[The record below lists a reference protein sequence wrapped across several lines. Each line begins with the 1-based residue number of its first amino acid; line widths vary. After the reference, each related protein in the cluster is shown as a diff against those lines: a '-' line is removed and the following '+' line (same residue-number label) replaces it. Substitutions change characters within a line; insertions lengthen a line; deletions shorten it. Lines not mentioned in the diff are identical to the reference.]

1 MPAHHSIQDDRRPS
15 IRVRDESLTRR
26 HFIFTAVSA
35 AGGLMIGI
43 GGTFRAA
50 DAATVPAQP
59 WNDDNGYAPNEI
71 DAWIAIDPDDSIL
84 IRYQRSEMGQGP
96 MTALPMMIAEE
107 LQCDWS
113 NVRIEYASP
122 NRNLRE
128 NNVYGPMFS
137 HGSQSVRASQK
148 KMQQVGASA
157 RERLIAAAAA
167 RWNVAPAE
175 CTAANSMVTH
185 AASGRTTSYG
195 ALAAAAAKI
204 KLAAEPAIKTPAQF
218 TFIPRPTPRVDVVHK
233 TDGSAKFGIDAQVP
247 GMVFAA
253 ITACPVPGG
262 KLLSVDKTVL
272 AGAPGILQVVKL
284 DNAVAVVA
292 TESFWRAKRA
302 LSRLQ
307 PDWNTGEAGKVD
319 SDQLSKAYRAALS
332 EPMLTARNDG
342 NVDHALS
349 GATKTLEAVYET
361 PYLSHSPMEPMNA
374 TVNLQ
379 SDRLDVWLGTQDAE
393 SALEAAASVS
403 GMKPEQ
409 VYVHNAFVGGGFGRR
424 DANDE
429 VKQAIA
435 IAKAVQR
442 PVKLVWTR
450 EEDTRQD
457 KFRPHA
463 VVAFKAATGPDGM
476 PTAWS
481 MRVVTSS
488 IFASVGRPFPTTKV
502 EPETVAGLADNGY
515 NVPNTRVESLVK
527 NTHLPVWFWRAPG
540 ANQHVFAIESF
551 LDEIASASGIDP
563 YQMRRKLLEGKPDW
577 LKVLDTAAEKGDWG
591 KPLPKG
597 SGRGIAIC
605 THTNSLCA
613 EVVEVTVKPNG
624 QVKVNRVTV
633 ALDTHYMVN
642 PLTIAEQAEGSVI
655 FGLSAALYGKITIK
669 DGAAVQG
676 NFDTYRMVRLAEAP
690 KIDVH
695 LVPSGGKIWG
705 GAGEPATPPIA
716 AAVANAIFAATG
728 KRIRTLPIIDHD
740 LAASA

>member
-1 MPAHHSIQDDRRPS
+1 MHGS
-15 IRVRDESLTRR
+15 RVASTLSRR
-26 HFIFTAVSA
+26 HFILTAATA
-35 AGGLMIGI
+35 AGGFMIGI
-43 GGTFRAA
+43 GTAPGRAY
-50 DAATVPAQP
+50 AATVPAQP
-59 WNDDNGYAPNEI
+59 WNDDNAYAANEI
-71 DAWIAIDPDDSIL
+71 DAWIAIDPDDSVL
-84 IRYQRSEMGQGP
+84 IRYQRSEMGQGS
-96 MTALPMMIAEE
+96 MTALPMMITEE

-113 NVRIEYASP
+113 KVRIEYASP

-128 NNVYGPMFS
+128 NKVYGQSMRS
-137 HGSQSVRASQK
+137 AGSQTVRGSQK
-148 KMQQVGASA
+148 LVQQVGASA
-157 RERLIAAAAA
+157 RERLITAAAA
-167 RWNVAPAE
+167 RWNVPISE
-175 CTAANSMVTH
+175 CSAAQSVVTH
-185 AASGRTTSYG
+185 NPSGRTLRYG
-195 ALAAAAAKI
+195 ELAADAAKI

-218 TFIPRPTPRVDVVHK
+218 TFIPRPLPRVDVVHK
-233 TDGSAKFGIDAQVP
+233 TDGSAKFGIDAQIP
-247 GMVFAA
+247 GMIFAA

-262 KLLSVDKTVL
+262 KLKIVDESVL
-272 AGAPGILQVVKL
+272 AGAPGIVQVVKL

-292 TESFWRAKRA
+292 TDTYWRAKRA

-307 PDWNTGEAGKVD
+307 PEWDVGAAGSVD
-319 SDQLSKAYRAALS
+319 SEQLSQEYRAALNG
-332 EPMLTARNDG
+332 PMLTARNDG
-342 NVDHALS
+342 DVDKAMS
-349 GATKTLEAVYET
+349 SAAKTLEAIYET

-379 SDRLDVWLGTQDAE
+379 PDRLDVWVGTQAADE
-393 SALEAAASVS
+393 ALEAAAKAS
-403 GMKPEQ
+403 GLNPEQ
-409 VYVHNAFVGGGFGRR
+409 VYIHNGFVGGGFGRR

-435 IAKAVQR
+435 IAKAVNR

-463 VVAFKAATGPDGM
+463 VAAFKAAVGADGM

-488 IFASVGRPFPTTKV
+488 IFASIGRSFPATKV
-502 EPETVAGLADNGY
+502 EPQAVAGLANNGY
-515 NVPNTRVESLVK
+515 DVPSTRVEAVIK

-540 ANQHVFAIESF
+540 VNQHIFALESF
-551 LDEIASASGIDP
+551 LDEIASASGLDP
-563 YQMRRKLLEGKPDW
+563 YQVRRKLLAGKPDW
-577 LKVLDTAAEKGDWG
+577 LKVLDAAAEKGDWG

-605 THTNSLCA
+605 QDDDSLCA
-613 EVVEVTVKPNG
+613 QVAEVTVKPDG
-624 QVKVNRVTV
+624 QVKVDRVTV
-633 ALDTHYMVN
+633 ALDTRYMVN

-695 LVPSGGKIWG
+695 LMPSGGKVWG
-705 GAGEPATPPIA
+705 GAGEAATPPIA
-716 AAVANAIFAATG
+716 GAVANAIFAATG
-728 KRIRTLPIIDHD
+728 KRIRTLPIIDND
-740 LAASA
+740 LSGSA

>member
-1 MPAHHSIQDDRRPS
+1 MHGTHVASTLS
-15 IRVRDESLTRR
+15 RR
-26 HFIFTAVSA
+26 HFILTAATA
-35 AGGLMIGI
+35 AGGFMIGI
-43 GGTFRAA
+43 GAMPRAA
-50 DAATVPAQP
+50 GAATVGIAPGSDENAYSP
-59 WNDDNGYAPNEI
+59 NDI

-84 IRYQRSEMGQGP
+84 IRYQRSEMGQGS

-113 NVRIEYASP
+113 KVRIEYASP

-128 NNVYGPMFS
+128 NKVYGPMFS
-137 HGSQSVRASQK
+137 HGSMSVRTSQK
-148 KMQQVGASA
+148 KVQQVGASA

-167 RWNVAPAE
+167 RWNVPASE
-175 CTAANSMVTH
+175 CSAAQSVVIH
-185 AASGRTTSYG
+185 KPSGQSLRFG
-195 ALAAAAAKI
+195 ELAADAAKI
-204 KLAAEPAIKTPAQF
+204 TLAAEPAIKTPAQF
-218 TFIPRPTPRVDVVHK
+218 TFIPKPLPRVDVVHK
-233 TDGSAKFGIDAQVP
+233 TDGSGKFGIDAQVP

-262 KLLSVDKTVL
+262 KLKSVDDSVL
-272 AGAPGILQVVKL
+272 DGAPGVLKVVKL
-284 DNAVAVVA
+284 PNAVAVVA
-292 TESFWRAKRA
+292 TDTYWRAKRA
-302 LSRLQ
+302 LSWLQ
-307 PDWNTGEAGKVD
+307 PEWDVGAAGKVD
-319 SDQLSKAYRAALS
+319 SDKLSQMFRAALN

-342 NVDHALS
+342 NVDQVFS
-349 GATKTLEAVYET
+349 GAAKTFEAIYET

-379 SDRLDVWLGTQDAE
+379 PDRLDVWVGTQDAGE
-393 SALEAAASVS
+393 ALEAAAKASDL
-403 GMKPEQ
+403 KPEQ
-409 VYVHNAFVGGGFGRR
+409 VYVHNGFLGGGFGRR

-463 VVAFKAATGPDGM
+463 VVGFKAAVGADGM

-488 IFASVGRPFPTTKV
+488 IFNSVGIPHPVNKV
-502 EPETVAGLADNGY
+502 EPQTVAGLADNGY
-515 NVPNTRVESLVK
+515 NVPNMRVESLVK

-540 ANQHVFAIESF
+540 VNQHIFAIESF
-551 LDEIASASGIDP
+551 LDEVAAASGIDP
-563 YQMRRKLLEGKPDW
+563 YQMRRKLLEGKADW
-577 LKVLDTAAEKGDWG
+577 LKVLDTVAEKGDWG

-605 THTNSLCA
+605 TDCDSLCA
-613 EVVEVTVKPNG
+613 QVAEVTVKPDG

-633 ALDTHYMVN
+633 ALDTRYMVN
-642 PLTIAEQAEGSVI
+642 PLTIAEQAEGAVI
-655 FGLSAALYGKITIK
+655 YGLTAALYGKITIK
-669 DGAAVQG
+669 DGAPVQG

-695 LVPSGGKIWG
+695 LVPSGGKVWG
-705 GAGEPATPPIA
+705 GAGEPATPPIP

-728 KRIRTLPIIDHD
+728 KRLRSLPISDHD
-740 LAASA
+740 LAGSV